1 MHLEHKT
8 HNLCELHL
16 HYSTHLTP
24 ISVSENLIN
33 TLTVRHRR
41 KWGSGHL
48 VRPEHS
54 VQVQVPL
61 SPELPF
67 WSTMRKT
74 SCCSSWRPSRLGRY
88 WGCSRRLQK
97 LFQKQ
102 LCHMIECH

>member
-1 MHLEHKT
+1 MHLGHET
-8 HNLCELHL
+8 HGLCELHL

-33 TLTVRHRR
+33 TLTMRHGR
-41 KWGSGHL
+41 KWGSDHQ

-74 SCCSSWRPSRLGRY
+74 RSCSSWLPS
-88 WGCSRRLQK
+88 
-97 LFQKQ
+97 
-102 LCHMIECH
+102 